1 MYSLNA
7 DYYDKE
13 FDSLIDLIDDVA
25 TSGMD
30 PSYEITFN
38 GQSTGEK
45 AIDQMQF

>member
-13 FDSLIDLIDDVA
+13 FSSLLDLIDDISV
-25 TSGMD
+25 SGMD

-38 GQSTGEK
+38 GESTGEK
-45 AIDQMQF
+45 AIDQIEP

>member
-1 MYSLNA
+1 MYSLNC

-13 FDSLIDLIDDVA
+13 FPFLNELIDDIA

-38 GQSTGEK
+38 GESTGEK